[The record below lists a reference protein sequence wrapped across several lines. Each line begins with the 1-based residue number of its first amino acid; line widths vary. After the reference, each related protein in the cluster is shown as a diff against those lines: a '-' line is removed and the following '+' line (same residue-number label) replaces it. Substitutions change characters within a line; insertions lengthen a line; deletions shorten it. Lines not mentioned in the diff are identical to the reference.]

1 MGRTDEALFEKLVE
15 VALKDELDVSLYA
28 LIDLD
33 FSCVAVS
40 PYCLLAD
47 VKPGYDVV
55 EKDYRLSVEGQSR
68 SVVSVVGNRIARP
81 GTLSI
86 PSEYTPCCD
95 RCDCR

>member
-15 VALKDELDVSLYA
+15 VALKDELYVSLYA

-47 VKPGYDVV
+47 VKPG
-55 EKDYRLSVEGQSR
+55 
-68 SVVSVVGNRIARP
+68 
-81 GTLSI
+81 
-86 PSEYTPCCD
+86 
-95 RCDCR
+95 

>member
-15 VALKDELDVSLYA
+15 VALKDELDVSIYA

-40 PYCLLAD
+40 PDCLLAD

-68 SVVSVVGNRIARP
+68 SVSRGIKA
-81 GTLSI
+81 GASGSST
-86 PSEYTPCCD
+86 SET
-95 RCDCR
+95 